1 MSRKSWLLAAVL
13 FVAAVVGCGMSKEEI
28 SRAVKTSMQSKF
40 DTDPQFKSW
49 HLTVTDVQVLSKGGN
64 LYAGIAR
71 ISHEDSP
78 HDVAVDITVDGD
90 QVMWKVPPG
99 SFEFVLDDRQEST
112 NEPGDALKFSPQTA
126 GQLIV
131 NAVESGRLTLTD
143 YARDLGFSLKANNGY
158 AVIVGVVY
166 GKDPN
171 DAFYAPPSHTC
182 SGPSPM
188 SAESI
193 VLNSRNGFSTT
204 LTYCVNLV
212 DGQIDYNNG
221 ASKDLSTLTERTA
234 PNSAVPPSRQ
244 APATLDAH
252 ESSEMPTFFEPRKR
266 VEISATEAGTL
277 LQQGAAPTYP
287 PIAKAARISGTV
299 VLHIFISEIGAV
311 EDAQAISGP
320 AMLQQSAIDAVKT
333 WRYKPYSLN
342 NTPAAVE
349 TTVSVVFSLGG

>member
-1 MSRKSWLLAAVL
+1 MSRKSWLFVAIL
-13 FVAAVVGCGMSKEEI
+13 FVTAIVGCGMSKEEI

-49 HLTVTDVQVLSKGGN
+49 HLTVADVQVLSKGDS

-71 ISHEDSP
+71 ILYEDSP

-90 QVMWKVPPG
+90 QAMWKVPPG
-99 SFEFVLDDRQEST
+99 SFEFVREDRQESSD
-112 NEPGDALKFSPQTA
+112 EPDAAPKYTPQTA
-126 GQLIV
+126 GRLIV
-131 NAVESGRLTLTD
+131 NAIESGRLTLTD
-143 YARDLGFSLKANNGY
+143 YARDLGFNLKANNGY
-158 AVIVGVVY
+158 TVIVGMVY

-171 DAFYAPPSHTC
+171 DGFYAPPSHAC

-193 VLNSRNGFSTT
+193 ILSSRNGFSTT

-212 DGQIDYNNG
+212 DGHIDYNNG
-221 ASKDLSTLTERTA
+221 ASKDLSTLTEQAA
-234 PNSAVPPSRQ
+234 PNSAAHPSQ
-244 APATLDAH
+244 QVPATLDAN
-252 ESSEMPTFFEPRKR
+252 ESSEMPTFFRPRKR
-266 VEISATEAGTL
+266 VEISAAEAGAL
-277 LQQGAAPTYP
+277 LQQGTAPTYP

-299 VLHIFISEIGAV
+299 VLHILISETGTV

-333 WRYKPYSLN
+333 WRYKPYLLN
-342 NTPAAVE
+342 NAPAAVE